1 MNQTAP
7 TQENQL
13 PVSPNITP
21 DSPNIT
27 PDPPNS
33 DTGYN
38 KCLICDDLGSTC
50 NGPSLRSLGSI
61 SGVRAYHKSLRK
73 IRKIPISA
81 IAKVATQIS
90 AATINEYFSNDE
102 RDYKW
107 TTVSQIDNALL
118 AICGNRI
125 GLPPLLHA
133 CPASTSEVRQQMA
146 AADMKI
152 AAAELKLAQSETDML
167 QLQQKLT
174 DTKGK
179 HIAQIAQLEATHV
192 KNIEWMKE
200 DCRLWR
206 RFAFLLLGI
215 GTILLIGLVFFI
227 GWHVA
232 HPV

>member
-13 PVSPNITP
+13 PISPSITP
-21 DSPNIT
+21 DSPNIS
-27 PDPPNS
+27 PEPPNL

-38 KCLICDDLGSTC
+38 KCLICEDLGSSC

-125 GLPPLLHA
+125 GLPPLTHA

-146 AADMKI
+146 AADMKL

-174 DTKGK
+174 ETKGK
-179 HIAQIAQLEATHV
+179 HISQIAQLEANHA
-192 KNIEWMKE
+192 KDIEWMK
-200 DCRLWR
+200 DDIRLWR
-206 RFAFLLLGI
+206 KFSFIMLGTAMLLLI
-215 GTILLIGLVFFI
+215 IAVFCIVFI
-227 GWHVA
+227 TLQ
-232 HPV
+232 